1 MPGSIALRRLTGL
14 ALLALLGAPAVQAQF
29 PPTTGADTSD
39 VTARF
44 LEADAETR
52 RVITP
57 LARPGADAI
66 LPPLSRVIF
75 TRDSIEWANVST
87 VGDLLQQVP
96 GLYLLRAGWI
106 GQAAVPTFRGQ
117 GTRSVE
123 YFLDGVPYL
132 SIGADST
139 SVDPSM
145 LPLSFYHRIEVERL
159 PGMLRVHLFTRR
171 HDRLAA
177 RTRVAIT
184 SGDLDVSRYQ
194 GSLERR
200 FESGFGFS
208 AAFDF
213 LGVASLARPNEN
225 DYQNTNAVLQAS
237 WVPNPRRGLSV
248 QYALSGPRRLAILG
262 GGATP
267 PDTLAR
273 GHDES
278 RRDLQARFY
287 LRQRTDGLGGGIDLV
302 ATRTSWGMESKVD
315 TIPDAE
321 RRISQI
327 GLIAGYRTPI
337 ASLTASG
344 WRRSDWTPLDVTVA
358 GAASPVDIVTGS
370 LEFGYRRHELDR
382 TSRWVMARAGVTMP
396 LGFVASGTLRNG
408 SMVEYPMV
416 ESDTAREVRERSATL
431 GWETKMLGL
440 EVGYAKTSAPTPA
453 PYWTY
458 PQLGIVGHTG
468 DAEWRTARVRLTP
481 RNWVTLDGWYSE
493 PLGGATV
500 DGQPPSHSMI
510 TGAIRSKFMR
520 VFPSGFFEL
529 KLAMSVESFGTGTI
543 GRTAEGEPIT
553 LRGATFARAQLQ
565 LQFGEFTA
573 YLDRQN
579 TLDSGAGWVPGI
591 PALRAANAFGIRWV
605 FWN

>member
-1 MPGSIALRRLTGL
+1 M
-14 ALLALLGAPAVQAQF
+14 ALLALLGAPTLQAQF

-39 VTARF
+39 LTARF

-57 LARPGADAI
+57 LARPGADGI
-66 LPPLSRVIF
+66 LPPLSRIVF
-75 TRDSIEWANVST
+75 TRDSIEWSNVST
-87 VGDLLQQVP
+87 LGDLLQQVP
-96 GLYLLRAGWI
+96 GVYLLKAGWI
-106 GQAAVPTFRGQ
+106 GQAAVPIFRGQ

-123 YFLDGVPYL
+123 YFLDGIPYL

-139 SVDPSM
+139 SVDPSL
-145 LPLSFYHRIEVERL
+145 LPLSFYDRIEVDRL
-159 PGMLRVHLFTRR
+159 PGMVRVHLYTRR

-200 FESGFGFS
+200 FESGLGFM

-237 WVPNPRRGLSV
+237 WVPHPRRGLSV

-287 LRQRTDGLGGGIDLV
+287 LRQRTDGLGGGLDVV
-302 ATRTSWGMESKVD
+302 AARTSWAMESAVD

-358 GAASPVDIVTGS
+358 GAATPVEIVSGS
-370 LEFGYRRHELDR
+370 LEFGYRRHDLDR
-382 TSRWVMARAGVTMP
+382 SSRWVMARAGVNLP
-396 LGFVASGTLRNG
+396 LGFVANGTVRNG
-408 SMVEYPMV
+408 SMVEYPML
-416 ESDTAREVRERSATL
+416 EADTAREVRERSATL
-431 GWETKMLGL
+431 GWETKRLGI

-458 PQLGIVGHTG
+458 PRLGIVGHAG
-468 DAEWRTARVRLTP
+468 DAEWRTGRVRVTP
-481 RNWVTLDGWYSE
+481 RNWVTIDAWYSE
-493 PLGGATV
+493 PLSGAAV
-500 DGQPPSHSMI
+500 EGQPPSHSMI

-529 KLAMSVESFGTGTI
+529 KLAMSVESFGTGTL
-543 GRTAEGEPIT
+543 GRDAEGEPIT

-565 LQFGEFTA
+565 LQFGPFTA

-579 TLDSGAGWVPGI
+579 TLDSQAGWVPGI
-591 PALRAANAFGIRWV
+591 PTLRAANAFGIRWV

>member
-1 MPGSIALRRLTGL
+1 M
-14 ALLALLGAPAVQAQF
+14 ALLALLGAPSLPAQF
-29 PPTTGADTSD
+29 PPVTGADTSD
-39 VTARF
+39 LTARF

-57 LARPGADAI
+57 LARPGADGI
-66 LPPLSRVIF
+66 LPPLSRMVF
-75 TRDSIEWANVST
+75 TRDSIEWGNVST

-106 GQAAVPTFRGQ
+106 GQAAVPSFRGQ
-117 GTRSVE
+117 GARSVE
-123 YFLDGVPYL
+123 YYIDGVPRL
-132 SIGADST
+132 SLGADST
-139 SVDPSM
+139 MVDPSM
-145 LPLSFYHRIEVERL
+145 LPLSFYDRIEVDRL
-159 PGMLRVHLFTRR
+159 PGLLRVHLYTRR

-184 SGDLDVSRYQ
+184 SGDLDISRYQ

-200 FESGFGFS
+200 FESGFGFT

-237 WVPNPRRGLSV
+237 WVPNPRRGVSL
-248 QYALSGPRRLAILG
+248 QYFLSGPRRLAILG

-302 ATRTSWGMESKVD
+302 ASRTTWGMESLVD

-321 RRISQI
+321 RRISQV
-327 GLIAGYRTPI
+327 GLIAGYRTPT
-337 ASLTASG
+337 ASLTAAG
-344 WRRSDWTPLDVTVA
+344 WRRSDWTPLDLTVT
-358 GAASPVDIVTGS
+358 GAASPVEIASGS
-370 LEFGYRRHELDR
+370 LEAGYRRHDVDR
-382 TSRWVMARAGVTMP
+382 TSRWVTARAGLNLP
-396 LGFVASGTLRNG
+396 LGFAVNGTVRNG
-408 SMVEYPMV
+408 SMVEFPMI
-416 ESDTAREVRERSATL
+416 EADTAREVRERSVTV
-431 GWETKMLGL
+431 GWDTKLLGL
-440 EVGYAKTSAPTPA
+440 EVGYAKTSAPTAA

-458 PQLGIVGHTG
+458 PQLGLVGHAG
-468 DAEWRTARVRLTP
+468 DAEWLTARVRLTP
-481 RNWVTLDGWYSE
+481 RNWLTLDAWYSD
-493 PLGGATV
+493 PLGEAGV
-500 DGQPPSHSMI
+500 DGQPPSHSVI
-510 TGAIRSKFMR
+510 SGAIRSKFMR

-529 KLAMSVESFGTGTI
+529 KLAMSVESFGTGI
-543 GRTAEGEPIT
+543 VGWAAEGEPVT

-579 TLDSGAGWVPGI
+579 TLDSDAGWVPGI
-591 PALRAANAFGIRWV
+591 SSLRAANAFGIRWV

>member
-1 MPGSIALRRLTGL
+1 M
-14 ALLALLGAPAVQAQF
+14 ALLAWLGAPALQAQF
-29 PPTTGADTSD
+29 PPVTGADTSD
-39 VTARF
+39 LTARF

-52 RVITP
+52 RIITP
-57 LARPGADAI
+57 LARPGADGI
-66 LPPLSRVIF
+66 LPPLSRIVF
-75 TRDSIEWANVST
+75 TRDSIEWGNVST

-106 GQAAVPTFRGQ
+106 GQAAVPMFRGQ

-123 YFLDGVPYL
+123 YYLDGAPL
-132 SIGADST
+132 LPIGADST

-145 LPLSFYHRIEVERL
+145 LPLSFYDRIEVDRL
-159 PGMLRVHLFTRR
+159 PGMLRVHLYTRR

-184 SGDLDVSRYQ
+184 SGDLDISRYQ

-200 FESGFGFS
+200 FESGFGFT

-225 DYQNTNAVLQAS
+225 DYQNTNAMIQVS
-237 WVPNPRRGLSV
+237 WVPNPRRGLSL

-267 PDTLAR
+267 SDTLAR

-302 ATRTSWGMESKVD
+302 ASRTSWGMDSEVD

-327 GLIAGYRTPI
+327 GLIAGYRTPM

-344 WRRSDWTPLDVTVA
+344 WRRSDWTPVEFTAVA
-358 GAASPVDIVTGS
+358 AAAPMQRVSGS
-370 LEFGYRRHELDR
+370 LEFGYRGHEFER
-382 TSRWVMARAGVTMP
+382 TSRWLVARAGVSLP
-396 LGFVASGTLRNG
+396 LGFVVNGTVRNG

-416 ESDTAREVRERSATL
+416 ESDTAREVREHSATL
-431 GWETKMLGL
+431 AWETKPIGI
-440 EVGYAKTSAPTPA
+440 EVGYAKTSAPTPV

-458 PQLGIVGHTG
+458 PQLGIVGHPG
-468 DAEWRTARVRLTP
+468 EAEWRTARVRLTP
-481 RNWVTLDGWYSE
+481 RNWVTLDAWYSE
-493 PLGGATV
+493 PLGGAAV
-500 DGQPPSHSMI
+500 EGQPPSHSMLS
-510 TGAIRSKFMR
+510 GAIRSKFMR

-529 KLAMSVESFGTGTI
+529 KLAMSVESFGTGTL
-543 GRTAEGEPIT
+543 GRDEDGEPVT

-565 LQFGEFTA
+565 LQFGSFTA

-579 TLDSGAGWVPGI
+579 TLDSDAGWVPGI
-591 PALRAANAFGIRWV
+591 PTLRAANAFGIRWV

>member
-1 MPGSIALRRLTGL
+1 MRGWLARLT
-14 ALLALLGAPAVQAQF
+14 LLGLLWAPVLAAQF
-29 PPTTGADTSD
+29 PPVTGADTSAL
-39 VTARF
+39 TARF

-52 RVITP
+52 RIITP
-57 LARPGADAI
+57 LARPGADGI

-75 TRDSIEWANVST
+75 TRDSIESSNVST
-87 VGDLLQQVP
+87 VGDLLQQIP
-96 GLYLLRAGWI
+96 GVYLLRAGWI
-106 GQAAVPTFRGQ
+106 GQAAVPVFRGQ
-117 GTRSVE
+117 GPRSVE
-123 YFLDGVPYL
+123 YFIDGVPHL
-132 SIGADST
+132 PIGADST
-139 SVDPSM
+139 MVDPSM
-145 LPLSFYHRIEVERL
+145 LPLSFYDRIEVDRL
-159 PGMLRVHLFTRR
+159 PGLLRVHLYTRR

-184 SGDLDVSRYQ
+184 SGDLDISRYQ

-200 FESGFGFS
+200 FESGLGFA

-225 DYQNTNAVLQAS
+225 DYQNTNAMVQAS
-237 WVPNPRRGLSV
+237 WVPNPKRGLSV
-248 QYALSGPRRLAILG
+248 QYFLSGPRRLAILG
-262 GGATP
+262 GGATT

-287 LRQRTDGLGGGIDLV
+287 LRQRTDGLGGGIDVV
-302 ATRTSWGMESKVD
+302 ASRTSWGMDSPVD

-327 GLIAGYRTPI
+327 GLIAGYRTPV
-337 ASLTASG
+337 ASVTGSA

-358 GAASPVDIVTGS
+358 GAASPVEIASGS
-370 LEFGYRRHELDR
+370 LEVGYRRHDFDR
-382 TSRWVMARAGVTMP
+382 TSRWVTARAGLGLP
-396 LGFVASGTLRNG
+396 LGFVVNGTVRNG
-408 SMVEYPMV
+408 VMVEYPMV

-458 PQLGIVGHTG
+458 PQLGIVGHAG
-468 DAEWRTARVRLTP
+468 DAEWRTARVRVTP

-493 PLGGATV
+493 PLGDAGAE
-500 DGQPPSHSMI
+500 GQPPTHSMI

-520 VFPSGFFEL
+520 VFPSGIFEL
-529 KLAMSVESFGTGTI
+529 KVAMSVESFGTGTL
-543 GRTAEGEPIT
+543 GRGTDGEPIT
-553 LRGATFARAQLQ
+553 LRGASFARAQLQ
-565 LQFGEFTA
+565 LQFGPFTA

-579 TLDSGAGWVPGI
+579 TLDSDAGWVPGI
-591 PALRAANAFGIRWV
+591 PTLRAANAFGIRWV

>member
-1 MPGSIALRRLTGL
+1 M
-14 ALLALLGAPAVQAQF
+14 ALLALLGVPALQAQF
-29 PPTTGADTSD
+29 PPATGADTSD
-39 VTARF
+39 LTARF

-52 RVITP
+52 RIITP
-57 LARPGADAI
+57 LARPGADGI
-66 LPPLSRVIF
+66 LPPLSRVVF
-75 TRDSIEWANVST
+75 TRDSIEWTNVST

-106 GQAAVPTFRGQ
+106 GQAAVPMFRGQ

-145 LPLSFYHRIEVERL
+145 LPLSFYDRIEVDRL
-159 PGMLRVHLFTRR
+159 PGMLRVHLYTRR

-200 FESGFGFS
+200 FESGLGFT

-262 GGATP
+262 GGATS

-287 LRQRTDGLGGGIDLV
+287 LRQRTDGLGGGLDVV
-302 ATRTSWGMESKVD
+302 AARTSWAMESTVD
-315 TIPDAE
+315 TLPDAE

-344 WRRSDWTPLDVTVA
+344 WRRSDWTPLDVTLA
-358 GAASPVDIVTGS
+358 GGASPVEIVSGS
-370 LEFGYRRHELDR
+370 LEIGYRRHEADR
-382 TSRWVMARAGVTMP
+382 TSRWVMARAGVTLP
-396 LGFVASGTLRNG
+396 LGFVAAGTLRNG

-431 GWETKMLGL
+431 GWETKPLGI

-468 DAEWRTARVRLTP
+468 EAEWRTARVRLTP
-481 RNWVTLDGWYSE
+481 RNWVTLDAWYSE
-493 PLGGATV
+493 PLGGVTV
-500 DGQPPSHSMI
+500 EGQPPSHSMI

-529 KLAMSVESFGTGTI
+529 KLAMSVESFGAGTL
-543 GRTAEGEPIT
+543 GRDEEGEPVT

-565 LQFGEFTA
+565 LQFGSFTA

-579 TLDSGAGWVPGI
+579 TLDSEAGWVPGI
-591 PALRAANAFGIRWV
+591 PTLRAANAFGIRWV